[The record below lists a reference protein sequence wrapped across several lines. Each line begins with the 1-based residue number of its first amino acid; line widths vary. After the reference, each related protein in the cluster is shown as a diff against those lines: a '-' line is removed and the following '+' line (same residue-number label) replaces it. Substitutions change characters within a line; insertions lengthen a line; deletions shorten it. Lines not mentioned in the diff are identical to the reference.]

1 MSAYHKALAEGLK
14 IMNDIAFPLDV
25 SSEDD
30 ETFRK
35 ALNSCIGTKFV
46 SRWGNLVTDLAI
58 KAVKIIMEG
67 GSTSK
72 LALDMKRYA
81 KVEKVSNFCITNNSD
96 RI

>member
-1 MSAYHKALAEGLK
+1 MSAYHKALVEGLK

-30 ETFRK
+30 ESFRK

-58 KAVKIIMEG
+58 KAVRIIMEG
-67 GSTSK
+67 ANTSK
-72 LALDMKRYA
+72 LALDIKRYA
-81 KVEKVSNFCITNNSD
+81 KVEKVKILTLFYLF
-96 RI
+96 